1 MLAGFWKI
9 AALSTVVGTCS
20 LVVVNVYGQLN
31 QLNQLK
37 QPLVQ
42 AIEDEAPLDLAS
54 FDNGTSEKQPDEV
67 MSSSAGS
74 PEGQTSGKGVD
85 FRLVAL
91 NDSPSLEETAPS
103 PDVPRE
109 QQPIIRSQSGGEAN
123 FGPSLALPAPVD
135 GVAGPS
141 SGWDA
146 PLEPSKPHGT
156 KPPMASRGNST
167 TGDSLPTPPALPDL
181 NAPPLTSAPSRN
193 DRVKTLQSAANEPV
207 AVEPSLLPAPD
218 AKPSSNSGNKQSK
231 GAIQQASGVQAD
243 DDDPFAN
250 AFPADLPPAGNSSTS
265 PAGDRTEGMQP
276 YRRPTAPSP
285 SPTSPSPT
293 SPSPTPAASDDP
305 FGLELPVDRPRVPQP
320 AGDKQPLPRD
330 RTPLPASIDN
340 QEGPF
345 RSTGPG
351 SNGESRNAPMSR
363 SSTLI
368 ADPAELEVQLGPPS
382 PLNSG
387 RAPDKADPRSGSV
400 RSYPSNVS
408 PNLPVEPAVGPGR
421 DFPGRD
427 VTGRELP
434 SRDYPGGENPRREM
448 PPRADSIQPTN
459 ALDRRDRNDPLLDD
473 PFGEKPAGSLPAL
486 RDRDSLPVRE
496 QPSRSTPPA
505 QDDPF
510 GESPTSSERP
520 NVSVPAA
527 AADVPARAVEQPR
540 VTIEKQA
547 PASAVLG
554 QSLIYTVVVKNEGT
568 VAARQVVVED
578 RIPKGTQLTG
588 TAPRAE
594 INEKRLIW
602 KLGTLAPGEART
614 IQIRVTPVEEGPIG
628 SVARVSFVAEV
639 AAEIVVAAAELDV
652 RGEVPSEATLGKPFT
667 MVFRVRNVGQNLAK
681 EVVVRD
687 LLPESI
693 QHPAGRDVEYLV
705 GDLQP
710 GESHDVTLEVVPMN
724 VGRVTNA
731 VTVLAQGMRPIE
743 LKKEISILGSGLAV
757 TQQVPTRAIVGRPA
771 RFDNVVQNQG
781 TASLRGVRVSEI
793 VPAGFEFAEATEGGA
808 YDPSTRTVNW
818 EINELLPGSSR
829 TVSARLTPRQVGD
842 APGSVVVSSADGA
855 KATVETIAR
864 AEGLPSITIVP
875 MDDQKLIA
883 VGERVLSRLVVKNRG
898 TAPATGVALAIDIP
912 PGLKLIN
919 IDGPVRHTQQG
930 TRVIFQMPGTVA
942 AGAELAFEMEL
953 EASREGDNPIGVQ
966 VVAEHMLRPL
976 HRDDVIQVVS
986 DSATTQP
993 GTSLRR

>member
-1 MLAGFWKI
+1 MESMFAGFWKI
-9 AALSTVVGTCS
+9 AALSTVIGTCS

-42 AIEDEAPLDLAS
+42 APEENAPLDLAS
-54 FDNGTSEKQPDEV
+54 FDNGASEELPTQAELAPTRTSF
-67 MSSSAGS
+67 S
-74 PEGQTSGKGVD
+74 QTSGKGVD

-91 NDSPSLEETAPS
+91 ADSPSLDEAS
-103 PDVPRE
+103 PADDVSGE
-109 QQPIIRSQSGGEAN
+109 QQPIVRSQSGGEAN

-141 SGWDA
+141 AGWDA
-146 PLEPSKPHGT
+146 PLEPSKPRGT
-156 KPPMASRGNST
+156 NPQNASRGNSDS
-167 TGDSLPTPPALPDL
+167 GDSLPTPPALPDL

-193 DRVKTLQSAANEPV
+193 DGVQALQSAANEAV
-207 AVEPSLLPAPD
+207 AVQPGLLPAPD
-218 AKPSSNSGNKQSK
+218 AKALFRSGNKQSK
-231 GAIQQASGVQAD
+231 GAIQQTSGIQAD
-243 DDDPFAN
+243 NDDPFAN
-250 AFPADLPPAGNSSTS
+250 AFPADLPPAGNSSAT

-285 SPTSPSPT
+285 APA

-305 FGLELPVDRPRVPQP
+305 FGLELPVDRPRLPQP
-320 AGDKQPLPRD
+320 TNDGQRLPRD

-340 QEGPF
+340 QEEPY
-345 RSTGPG
+345 RSTGSRSP
-351 SNGESRNAPMSR
+351 GESRNAPLPR
-363 SSTLI
+363 SSTPI
-368 ADPAELEVQLGPPS
+368 ADPAELEVQLGSPS

-387 RAPDKADPRSGSV
+387 RAPDSAVPRSGSV
-400 RSYPSNVS
+400 RSYPSTVS
-408 PNLPVEPAVGPGR
+408 PNLPVEPAFGPGR

-427 VTGRELP
+427 VIGQELP
-434 SRDYPGGENPRREM
+434 GRDYPGGEIPRREM

-459 ALDRRDRNDPLLDD
+459 GLDRRDRNDPLLDD

-510 GESPTSSERP
+510 GESPTSSVRP

-568 VAARQVVVED
+568 VSARQVVVED

-781 TASLRGVRVSEI
+781 AASLRGVRVSEI

-842 APGSVVVSSADGA
+842 APGSVMVSSADGA
-855 KATVETIAR
+855 KASVETVAR

-898 TAPATGVALAIDIP
+898 SAPATGVALAIDIP